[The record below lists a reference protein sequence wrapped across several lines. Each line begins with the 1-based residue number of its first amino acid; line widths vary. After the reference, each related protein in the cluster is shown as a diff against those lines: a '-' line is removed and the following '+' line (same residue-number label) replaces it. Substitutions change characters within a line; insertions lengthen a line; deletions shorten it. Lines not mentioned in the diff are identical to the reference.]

1 MKRIILTITILV
13 ILLASVVSCSS
24 NVSISK
30 YNELLSQYSDLQAKQ
45 DELSTEY
52 ASIQEQI
59 NVQLSQLE
67 SELETAK
74 QELVDTKSDYSR
86 MLKQNQEL
94 RDELQDYRD
103 TGITI
108 SSIDRLPRTLK
119 YDYMPSTDRVL
130 KDSDYVILTNNPESV
145 NPTFSE
151 LMTFLKSDDT
161 DSASYSFIWGSGGKL
176 CGWFA
181 EQLHNR
187 AEQAGI
193 RSAFVSVDFKDEWIG
208 HALNAFNTT
217 DKGLVFVDCTGDTPD
232 LTIPTFNIYTRT
244 YIIGDTGSCDTI
256 AYLEKGK
263 PIGWINIGLPYA
275 LDYHDYE
282 QWEQDVNA
290 MKQRFHNAPDSQLS
304 QIVRQSDTQ
313 LGSFFE
319 PSKEVVSDITIYW

>member
-1 MKRIILTITILV
+1 VKPFKAIIVIATLAILV
-13 ILLASVVSCSS
+13 FSTTGCSS
-24 NVSISK
+24 NVSKSK
-30 YNELLSQYSDLQAKQ
+30 YNELLNQF
-45 DELSTEY
+45 
-52 ASIQEQI
+52 
-59 NVQLSQLE
+59 NQLE
-67 SELETAK
+67 SELETTK
-74 QELVDTKSDYSR
+74 QELADVKSNYSR

-119 YDYMPSTDRVL
+119 YDYTPTTDRVL
-130 KDSDYVILTNNPESV
+130 KDSDYVTLTNNPESV

-151 LMTFLKSDDT
+151 LLSFLKSDDT

-187 AEQAGI
+187 AESVGI
-193 RSAFVSVDFKDEWIG
+193 RAAFVSVDFKDEWIG

-217 DKGLVFVDCTGDTPD
+217 DKGLVFIDCTGGKPD
-232 LTIPTFNIYTRT
+232 LTIPTFNIYTIT
-244 YIIGDTGSCDTI
+244 YVIGDTGSYDTI

-263 PIGWINIGLPYA
+263 PIGWINIGLPYG
-275 LDYHDYE
+275 LTYNDWE
-282 QWEQDVNA
+282 QWRQDTE
-290 MKQRFHNAPDSQLS
+290 MMRQRFNSAPDSQLS
-304 QIVRQSDTQ
+304 QVVRESDSN

-319 PSKEVVSDITIYW
+319 PSDEIVSAIEVYW